1 MDGSDQLGSAVTIGI
16 VLAVGLM
23 LFCVLVWLAR
33 AVWRWVTGNS
43 PNPKPQKKEPRPEL
57 TQSFGEAGVS
67 ASDLFVIRSNLNA
80 VARQVEDLERRL
92 RLEASSRAKDLTASM
107 E

>member
-1 MDGSDQLGSAVTIGI
+1 MDGSDQLGSAVTTGI

-23 LFCVLVWLAR
+23 LFLLLAWLAR
-33 AVWRWVTGNS
+33 AVWRWVTGGGS
-43 PNPKPQKKEPRPEL
+43 NPKAQRKELKLEL
-57 TQSFGEAGVS
+57 GRSLGEVGVS

-92 RLEASSRAKDLTASM
+92 RLETSSRAKNLTAPW